1 MQNCEPLQ
9 IMHPF
14 FTMMTNFLFICSLLF
29 LPGENNN
36 EYNFDMC
43 VCVVQVTFG
52 PFGQYMYGLE
62 GARTVDSRFSLMV
75 SCSTEDGLEAPRG
88 KEKKAL
94 GLHSSYIEQM

>member
-94 GLHSSYIEQM
+94 GCIHLTSSKC

>member
-1 MQNCEPLQ
+1 MN
-9 IMHPF
+9 I
-14 FTMMTNFLFICSLLF
+14 ISI
-29 LPGENNN
+29 
-36 EYNFDMC
+36 C

-94 GLHSSYIEQM
+94 GCIHLTSSKC